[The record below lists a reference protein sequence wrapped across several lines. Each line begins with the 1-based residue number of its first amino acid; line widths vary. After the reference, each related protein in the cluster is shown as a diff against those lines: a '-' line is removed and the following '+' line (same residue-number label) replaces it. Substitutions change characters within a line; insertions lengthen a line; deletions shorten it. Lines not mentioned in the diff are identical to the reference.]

1 MHQRKIGGFIMKR
14 FICLMGILA
23 LCSFAYAQDFNLAF
37 SVRNTEENNSLG
49 YWLVCGLNIQD
60 NVRAEIEIGEKYG
73 GYYFNTDTQ
82 FIQEWQH
89 LGLSIR
95 RKYIVG
101 EVNDIY
107 LQALGRIPVNWE
119 QWDPQ
124 WARFIYN
131 GFWEVGIRQSWD
143 DDNIPSTNIVLGKV
157 YEKELNSVKFS
168 YSLYSYS
175 DDSKKW
181 NWEAETEIRTP
192 ILTNFDFFL
201 EYTLYLKCARLKTGL
216 EIKL

>member
-1 MHQRKIGGFIMKR
+1 MKR

-89 LGLSIR
+89 LDLSIR

-101 EVNDIY
+101 GVNDIFC
-107 LQALGRIPVNWE
+107 Q
-119 QWDPQ
+119 D
-124 WARFIYN
+124 
-131 GFWEVGIRQSWD
+131 
-143 DDNIPSTNIVLGKV
+143 K
-157 YEKELNSVKFS
+157 
-168 YSLYSYS
+168 
-175 DDSKKW
+175 
-181 NWEAETEIRTP
+181 
-192 ILTNFDFFL
+192 
-201 EYTLYLKCARLKTGL
+201 
-216 EIKL
+216 